1 MSGSSSNLPSAKR
14 GWCNFERELAAETR
28 NVPISE
34 IETEVRAIDA
44 FTAEV
49 QNTRAQFNTIA
60 RARMTAWIDEAREA
74 SKQNNQE
81 GIAEVLLKKNNL
93 DMLMASLEKYLRE
106 INSPEQLKFITDK
119 KTEIEQLASAL
130 RAKQGDGK
138 GPVKKR
144 KSTRRRGSSRRRRHR
159 KSNHRRRSR
168 RHRK

>member
-1 MSGSSSNLPSAKR
+1 MSGSSDKR

-49 QNTRAQFNTIA
+49 QNTRIQFNTIA

-74 SKQNNQE
+74 SKQNNQKE
-81 GIAEVLLKKNNL
+81 IAEVLLKKNNL

-119 KTEIEQLASAL
+119 KTEIEALATAL
-130 RAKQGDGK
+130 RGKKSEGK
-138 GPVKKR
+138 GPAKKR
-144 KSTRRRGSSRRRRHR
+144 KSTRRRRRLHRKSTRRRRHR
-159 KSNHRRRSR
+159 KH
-168 RHRK
+168 

>member
-34 IETEVRAIDA
+34 IEMEVRAIDA

-60 RARMTAWIDEAREA
+60 RARMTAWIEEAREA

-106 INSPEQLKFITDK
+106 INSTEQLKFITDK
-119 KTEIEQLASAL
+119 KTEIEALATAL
-130 RAKQGDGK
+130 REKKSEGK
-138 GPVKKR
+138 GPAKKR
-144 KSTRRRGSSRRRRHR
+144 KSTRRRGSRRRRRRHR
-159 KSNHRRRSR
+159 KSTRRR
-168 RHRK
+168 RHRKY

>member
-34 IETEVRAIDA
+34 IEMEVRAIDA

-60 RARMTAWIDEAREA
+60 RARMTAWIEEAREA

-106 INSPEQLKFITDK
+106 INSTEQLKFITDK
-119 KTEIEQLASAL
+119 KTEIEALATAL
-130 RAKQGDGK
+130 RKKQDEGK
-138 GPVKKR
+138 GPAKKR
-144 KSTRRRGSSRRRRHR
+144 KSTRRRGSRRRRRRHR
-159 KSNHRRRSR
+159 KSTRRR
-168 RHRK
+168 RHRKY

>member
-1 MSGSSSNLPSAKR
+1 MSGSSSNLPSTKR

-60 RARMTAWIDEAREA
+60 RARMTAWNDEAREA

-81 GIAEVLLKKNNL
+81 VIAEVLLKKNNL

-119 KTEIEQLASAL
+119 KTEIEALATAL
-130 RAKQGDGK
+130 REKQGEGK

-144 KSTRRRGSSRRRRHR
+144 KSTRRRGSRRRRRHR
-159 KSNHRRRSR
+159 KSTRRR
-168 RHRK
+168 RHRKY

>member
-1 MSGSSSNLPSAKR
+1 MSGSSSNLPSTKR

-106 INSPEQLKFITDK
+106 INSPEQLKIIEEK
-119 KTEIEQLASAL
+119 KTEIEELASAL
-130 RAKQGDGK
+130 REKQGEGK
-138 GPVKKR
+138 GPAKKK
-144 KSTRRRGSSRRRRHR
+144 KSTRRRRSRRRRRHKKSTRRRRHR
-159 KSNHRRRSR
+159 KY
-168 RHRK
+168 

>member
-49 QNTRAQFNTIA
+49 QNTRIQFNTIA

-119 KTEIEQLASAL
+119 KTEIEELASAL
-130 RAKQGDGK
+130 REKQGEGK
-138 GPVKKR
+138 GPAKKR
-144 KSTRRRGSSRRRRHR
+144 KSTRRRGSRRRRRRHR
-159 KSNHRRRSR
+159 KSTRRR
-168 RHRK
+168 RHRKY

>member
-60 RARMTAWIDEAREA
+60 RARMTAWIEEAREA

-106 INSPEQLKFITDK
+106 INSTEQLKFITDK
-119 KTEIEQLASAL
+119 KTEIEALATAL
-130 RAKQGDGK
+130 RKKQDEGK
-138 GPVKKR
+138 GPAKKR
-144 KSTRRRGSSRRRRHR
+144 KSTRRRRSRRRRHR
-159 KSNHRRRSR
+159 KSTRRR